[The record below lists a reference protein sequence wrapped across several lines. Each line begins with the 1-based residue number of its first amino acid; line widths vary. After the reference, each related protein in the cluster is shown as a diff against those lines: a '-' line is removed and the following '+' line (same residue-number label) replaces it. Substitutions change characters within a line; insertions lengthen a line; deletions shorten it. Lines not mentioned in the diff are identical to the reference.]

1 LRDRLGAALL
11 TDGSLG
17 TVTDVPAHAV
27 GDRYGRPAPWRR
39 TAIVVASGLVGVLA
53 LSGLAGTT
61 FFHATPEVSSQIVS
75 WEVVDD
81 GAVTARVDV
90 VIRGDAEDLRATC
103 RVQAVAADH
112 VVVGEATFT
121 PTEGR
126 NEVEVR
132 TERRATAVDS
142 VGCTTPDQPRPR

>member
-1 LRDRLGAALL
+1 
-11 TDGSLG
+11 
-17 TVTDVPAHAV
+17 
-27 GDRYGRPAPWRR
+27 
-39 TAIVVASGLVGVLA
+39 
-53 LSGLAGTT
+53 
-61 FFHATPEVSSQIVS
+61 VS

-126 NEVEVR
+126 NQVEVR

>member
-1 LRDRLGAALL
+1 M
-11 TDGSLG
+11 TDAPDKPPSGPS
-17 TVTDVPAHAV
+17 

-39 TAIVVASGLVGVLA
+39 TAIIAASGLVGVLA
-53 LSGLAGTT
+53 LTWLAWTT
-61 FFHATPEVSSQIVS
+61 FFHATPEVSSEIVS

-81 GAVTARVDV
+81 HAVTARVDV
-90 VIRGDAEDLRATC
+90 VIRGDAEDLQATC

-121 PTEGR
+121 PTDGR

-132 TERRATAVDS
+132 TERRATSVDS
-142 VGCTTPDQPRPR
+142 VGCTTADQPRPR